1 MRKTYTFITLLFIA
15 GILSGQTIIKG
26 KITDLGTGEPLIGA
40 NVYVKN
46 TFQGTVTDIEGNY
59 ILELSPDVSEK
70 LVKIRVAYTGFIDGY
85 IQIIDDGRLPEF
97 VKDLANFILNIL
109 WVVFHGLII
118 ISEKTYDGTL
128 HSLCQEE
135 RLPFNLCIDSR
146 WGVTG
151 RVHHFPMGSLMASL
165 FHLLKAHSQTLS
177 LLW

>member
-1 MRKTYTFITLLFIA
+1 MFFKMSI
-15 GILSGQTIIKG
+15 TIIYKFTYCFL
-26 KITDLGTGEPLIGA
+26 KI
-40 NVYVKN
+40 
-46 TFQGTVTDIEGNY
+46 
-59 ILELSPDVSEK
+59 
-70 LVKIRVAYTGFIDGY
+70 AYKEYYAIV
-85 IQIIDDGRLPEF
+85 IVCEF